1 MVPELHSRPVRRVL
15 RAPGLCTIGRTG
27 VFVSCIMI
35 TILSAT
41 VLLILVMDPLG
52 NVPLFLVALK
62 DVAPGRQRRV
72 VARELCIALVVM
84 VMFLFC
90 GRFVLDLFQ
99 ITQHALSIAGGIILF
114 LIAVRMIFPST
125 GGLFG
130 DSPGGEPFIVPLAI
144 PLVAGPSTLITLT
157 LLVSR
162 EPERWPGFLL
172 ALILAWLISVVV
184 LLASNLLSRLLTE
197 KGLIALERLM
207 GMILTAVAVQML
219 MTGVGEAIVQFRQ
232 VNPG

>member
-1 MVPELHSRPVRRVL
+1 
-15 RAPGLCTIGRTG
+15 
-27 VFVSCIMI
+27 MI
-35 TILSAT
+35 TVLSAT

-62 DVAPGRQRRV
+62 DVAPQRQRRV
-72 VARELCIALVVM
+72 VTRELCIALAVM
-84 VMFLFC
+84 VVFLFC
-90 GRFVLDLFQ
+90 GRLILDMFQ
-99 ITQHALSIAGGIILF
+99 ISPHALSIAGGIILF

-144 PLVAGPSTLITLT
+144 PLIAGPSTLITLT

-162 EPERWPGFLL
+162 EPNRWPEFLL
-172 ALILAWLISVVV
+172 ALLLAWVVSVAV
-184 LLASNLLSRLLTE
+184 LLASNLLSWLLTE

-219 MTGVGEAIVQFRQ
+219 MTGVGEAIMEFRK
-232 VNPG
+232 VNHG